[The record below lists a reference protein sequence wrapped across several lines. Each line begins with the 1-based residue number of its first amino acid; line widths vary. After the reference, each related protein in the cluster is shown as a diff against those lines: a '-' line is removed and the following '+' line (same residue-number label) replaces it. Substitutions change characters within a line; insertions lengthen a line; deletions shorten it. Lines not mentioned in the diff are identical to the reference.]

1 MREKTARGGGKKTH
15 FSFTSSLTI
24 TGFCWSAGYANAY
37 AVAMQLAQLPAAAD
51 HYLAGRFAPA
61 LPLVAAGAGSARQNG
76 AEPRSNL
83 PPRRGGAGPGRTTAL
98 SRGGGEGRN
107 SCPGATRVTVPSAF
121 RGGLAGSS
129 SALTERLG
137 RGGASAAALPS
148 PGSLL
153 PPVPPYLAQWS
164 GRPGAGPAGL
174 AGDAKSR
181 VVKRQF
187 RTVSSVRP
195 SFHPSFHPEGSALCP
210 SVRGARTARP
220 GAGRAGGGRGAA
232 RGAAPGPGGA
242 ALPSA
247 RGRHVVL
254 WGAAGRAG
262 L

>member
-1 MREKTARGGGKKTH
+1 MQDLCTECEGGNSTRWGGKKPH

-24 TGFCWSAGYANAY
+24 TGFCWSAGYADAY

-98 SRGGGEGRN
+98 SRGGGERRN

-129 SALTERLG
+129 SVLTERLG

-148 PGSLL
+148 SGSLL
-153 PPVPPYLAQWS
+153 PPVPPI
-164 GRPGAGPAGL
+164 PGAVERPAG
-174 AGDAKSR
+174 G
-181 VVKRQF
+181 
-187 RTVSSVRP
+187 
-195 SFHPSFHPEGSALCP
+195 
-210 SVRGARTARP
+210 
-220 GAGRAGGGRGAA
+220 GAGRAGGRCEE
-232 RGAAPGPGGA
+232 PGGKA
-242 ALPSA
+242 AVPDGLFCPSVLSSVFPSRGLRAMSFRQRSPHGTA
-247 RGRHVVL
+247 RSR
-254 WGAAGRAG
+254 
-262 L
+262 